1 MKYTYTGKEL
11 DAGTGLMYYR
21 ARYYDPVLGRFLSAD
36 PLPPVPGAV
45 PPQGGRGVPEP
56 GNPQSLNRYA
66 YVYNNP
72 LKYTDPS
79 GHWLET
85 VWDIANIA
93 WDIHEIRQDP
103 GNLWNWGAL
112 VVDVGAALLPVV
124 PAGAGMVVH
133 GGKAAKAAVEAASH
147 GDEVVDAGRV
157 VAEIASHADEAAEAL
172 RRIPLGFKNADEFAQ
187 FGARLK
193 GGLENAGYEGVQAI
207 FQGSSVTGVK
217 YTTGAPFDVGRVSDF
232 DIALAS
238 PTLLQRAKEL
248 GIGLRGGGTRTGP
261 LTDEQ
266 LQMLGL
272 LDLTEELS
280 RTAGRPVKFMIY
292 ESIDAAVKRGPSI
305 LVP

>member
-1 MKYTYTGKEL
+1 
-11 DAGTGLMYYR
+11 
-21 ARYYDPVLGRFLSAD
+21 VQAD
-36 PLPPVPGAV
+36 TL
-45 PPQGGRGVPEP
+45 VPEP
-56 GNPQSLNRYA
+56 GNPQALNRYA

-85 VWDIANIA
+85 AWDILNIA
-93 WDIHEIRQDP
+93 WDIQEIRQDP

-112 VVDVGAALLPVV
+112 VVDVGTALLPGV
-124 PAGAGMVVH
+124 PAFAGVVSK
-133 GGKAAKAAVEAASH
+133 GGKAAKAAVEVASH
-147 GDEVVDAGRV
+147 ADEVVDAGRV
-157 VAEIASHADEAAEAL
+157 VAKAAGHADDAADVLRGVENASDTL
-172 RRIPLGFKNADEFAQ
+172 RRIPLGFKNTDEFAQ

-193 GGLENAGYEGVQAI
+193 GGLKNAGYEDVQAI

-248 GIGLRGGGTRTGP
+248 GVGLRGGGIRTGP
-261 LTDEQ
+261 LTDKQ
-266 LQMLGL
+266 LEMLGL
-272 LDLTEELS
+272 LDLAEELS

-292 ESIDAAVKRGPSI
+292 ESIEAAVKRGPSI